1 MPRVVAL
8 LRGIN
13 LGANRRI
20 KMADLREV
28 FTDLGYEDVR
38 TVLASG
44 NVIYTGDTDHAKIER
59 ALEARFGFQVD
70 VILRTMDEL
79 HQVVTNCPFNPSDLK
94 KAFVV
99 FLREPPDTSALEG
112 RDFAPDEWAV
122 NGHELYTYC
131 PDGMA
136 RSELMNELSRA
147 RKGPTATVRNMST
160 VTKLLE

>member
-44 NVIYTGDTDHAKIER
+44 NVIYTGDTD
-59 ALEARFGFQVD
+59 QVD

-147 RKGPTATVRNMST
+147 RKGPTATVRNLST